1 MADINKIIGLAA
13 TAINKVSGVAISG
26 VAKVIDQVVSLF
38 TNTQAASK
46 SLTEGSGQTIH
57 LADTN
62 AMGVEWDQLDDF
74 SISFWIKPGWT
85 TLSHTGYYLFC
96 MNNIAANANGDSVR
110 IWYKSVHNRIY
121 VDWRSGSTARTQQ
134 FWFFHHPSWNT
145 TRLAAGLHLGSGVGG
160 SSTYWTSSN
169 RGYVG
174 DDDFTMITI
183 CKGTGAFA
191 GTNNLDVYW
200 NGNTLGSGYYT
211 QTNANSSGTPTFGND
226 DRQIA
231 LGSNTWSLY
240 NGTGA
245 NAETLWDG
253 LTMWD
258 TKLTSTEVAELY
270 NSGTPIDA
278 TTHSQASNLKGYWE
292 FEGNGNATVGGE
304 AFVLS
309 GNSNIA
315 NR

>member
-1 MADINKIIGLAA
+1 MADIDKIIGLAA

-26 VAKVIDQVVSLF
+26 IAKVINQVVVLF

-46 SLTEGSGQTIH
+46 SITSGTGQTI
-57 LADTN
+57 LLSDTN
-62 AMGVEWDQLDDF
+62 SMGVEWDQLDAF
-74 SISFWIKPGWT
+74 SISFWVKPGWT
-85 TLSHTGYYLFC
+85 SLSNGAYYLFC
-96 MNNIAANANGDSVR
+96 MNNIGVNANGDSIR
-110 IWYKSVHNRIY
+110 IWQKSGQNRLY
-121 VDWRSGSTARTQQ
+121 VDWRSGSTQRTNQ
-134 FWFFHHPSWNT
+134 FWLFHANYGNYAT
-145 TRLAAGLHLGSGVGG
+145 AYAAAGLG
-160 SSTYWTSSN
+160 SSYWSASN
-169 RGYVG
+169 RGNTG

-183 CKGTGAFA
+183 CKGTGAYA
-191 GTNNLDVYW
+191 GNNNLDVYW
-200 NGNTLGSGYYT
+200 NGSELGQGYFT
-211 QTNANSSGTPTFGND
+211 GTNANSSGTPTFGND

-258 TKLTSTEVAELY
+258 TKLTAAEVAELY

-278 TTHSQASNLKGYWE
+278 TGHSQASNLKGYWE

>member
-1 MADINKIIGLAA
+1 MADIDKIIGLTA

-26 VAKVIDQVVSLF
+26 IAKVINQVVVLF

-46 SLTEGSGQTIH
+46 SITSGTGQTI
-57 LADTN
+57 LLSDTN
-62 AMGVEWDQLDDF
+62 SMGVEWDQLDDF
-74 SISFWIKPGWT
+74 SISFWVKPGWT
-85 TLSHTGYYLFC
+85 SLSNSAYYLFC
-96 MNNIAANANGDSVR
+96 MNNIGVNANGDSIR
-110 IWYKSVHNRIY
+110 IWQKSGQNRLY
-121 VDWRSGSTARTQQ
+121 VDWRSGSTQRTNQ
-134 FWFFHHPSWNT
+134 FWLFHANYGNYAT
-145 TRLAAGLHLGSGVGG
+145 AYAAAGLG
-160 SSTYWTSSN
+160 SSYWSASN
-169 RGYVG
+169 RGNTG

-183 CKGTGAFA
+183 CKGTGAYA
-191 GTNNLDVYW
+191 GNNNLDVYW
-200 NGNTLGSGYYT
+200 NGSELGQGYFT
-211 QTNANSSGTPTFGND
+211 GTNANSSGTPTFGND

-231 LGSNTWSLY
+231 LGSNTWSNY
-240 NGTGA
+240 NGQGA

-258 TKLTSTEVAELY
+258 TKLTAAEVAELY

-278 TTHSQASNLKGYWE
+278 TGHSQASNLKGYWE

>member
-1 MADINKIIGLAA
+1 MADINKIIGVAA
-13 TAINKVSGVAISG
+13 TAISKVSGVAISG
-26 VAKVIDQVVSLF
+26 IAKVIDQVVSLF

-46 SLTEGSGQTIH
+46 SITTGSGQTIH

-62 AMGVEWDQLDDF
+62 GMGVEWDQLDDF
-74 SISFWIKPGWT
+74 SISFWVKPGWT
-85 TLSHTGYYLFC
+85 TLSHAGYYLFC
-96 MNNIAANANGDSVR
+96 MNNIGVNANGDSVR
-110 IWYKSVHNRIY
+110 MWYKSSQNRLY
-121 VDWRSGSTARTQQ
+121 VDWRSGSTQRTNQ
-134 FWFFHHPSWNT
+134 FWLFHANYGNYAT
-145 TRLAAGLHLGSGVGG
+145 AYAAAGLG
-160 SSTYWTSSN
+160 SSYWTSSN
-169 RGYVG
+169 RGNTG

-183 CKGTGAFA
+183 CKGTGAYA
-191 GTNNLDVYW
+191 GNNNLDVYW
-200 NGNTLGSGYYT
+200 NGSELGQGYFT
-211 QTNANSSGTPTFGND
+211 GTNASSSGTPTFGND

-258 TKLTSTEVAELY
+258 TKLTAAEVAELY

-278 TTHSQASNLKGYWE
+278 TGHSQATNLKGYWE

>member
-1 MADINKIIGLAA
+1 MADINKIIGVAA
-13 TAINKVSGVAISG
+13 TAISKVSGVAISG
-26 VAKVIDQVVSLF
+26 IAKVIDQVVSLF

-46 SLTEGSGQTIH
+46 SITTGSGQTIH

-62 AMGVEWDQLDDF
+62 GMGVEWDQLDDF
-74 SISFWIKPGWT
+74 SISFWVKPGWT
-85 TLSHTGYYLFC
+85 TLSHAGYYLFC
-96 MNNIAANANGDSVR
+96 MNNIGVNANGDSVR
-110 IWYKSVHNRIY
+110 IWYKSSQNRLY
-121 VDWRSGSTARTQQ
+121 VDWRSGSTQRTNQ
-134 FWFFHHPSWNT
+134 FWLFHANYGNYAT
-145 TRLAAGLHLGSGVGG
+145 AYAAAGLG
-160 SSTYWTSSN
+160 SSYWSASN
-169 RGYVG
+169 RGNTG

-183 CKGTGAFA
+183 CKGTGAYA
-191 GTNNLDVYW
+191 GNNNLDVYW
-200 NGNTLGSGYYT
+200 NGSELGQGYFT
-211 QTNANSSGTPTFGND
+211 GTNASSSGTPTFGND

-258 TKLTSTEVAELY
+258 TKLTAAEVAELY

-278 TTHSQASNLKGYWE
+278 TGHSQATNLKGYWE